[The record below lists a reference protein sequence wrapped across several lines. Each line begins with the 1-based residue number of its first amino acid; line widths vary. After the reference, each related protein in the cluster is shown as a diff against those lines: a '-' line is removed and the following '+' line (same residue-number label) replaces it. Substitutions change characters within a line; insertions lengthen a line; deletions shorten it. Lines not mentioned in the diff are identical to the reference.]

1 MEFSKVDKSRR
12 MVAGW
17 ATLDNVDTEGDIV
30 TAEASIDAFNRSRRN
45 LREMHKK
52 DSAVGRIVSYKED
65 TFTAPDGEKYRGVF
79 VKVRV
84 SEGAEDTWKKVL
96 DGTLNGFSIGG
107 SILES
112 EEIFQKDSGQTIRK
126 VNKYDLT
133 ELSLVD
139 NPGNQYSDITNVFK
153 MRKSADGSVTSLT
166 GMVEEQKIL
175 NIFYCSEDEIS
186 KEAPSDSYDC
196 PVCDNSMSIIGFI
209 EDGEDRSK
217 KVSTLVT
224 KYLSG
229 EGGVTMQKARK
240 EEVDGDKNVSQEG
253 GANSTDYVNDEQASQ
268 ADPTG
273 PAEEVGDVEEVDES
287 EQTPS
292 EDVEEVHDEGEEIS
306 KKIDSLKTDISDILS
321 KNNKDTAEKI
331 EALEKAVTDTH
342 DFFEKKISE
351 LDSKFNNLNTNLE
364 ATKSRQAALEASLNK
379 INSSGAFRKSADLD
393 NEPVETVQKSD
404 TDWNGAFSVDNLFG

>member
-240 EEVDGDKNVSQEG
+240 EEVDGDNNVSQEG